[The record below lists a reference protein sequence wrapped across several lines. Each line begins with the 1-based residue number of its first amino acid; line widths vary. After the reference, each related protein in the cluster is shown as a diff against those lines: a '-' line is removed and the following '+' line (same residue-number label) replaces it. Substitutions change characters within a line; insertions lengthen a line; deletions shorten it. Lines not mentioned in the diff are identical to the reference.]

1 MKSNRTMIALQ
12 ITMTCLVAALGAVA
26 LFDGRVVV
34 GVLLVALASARAWM
48 IVERRRRRLELA
60 RRFPGMASRNRV

>member
-12 ITMTCLVAALGAVA
+12 ITTTFLVAALGAVA

-34 GVLLVALASARAWM
+34 GVLLFALAGARAWM
-48 IVERRRRRLELA
+48 VVERRRRRAEFA
-60 RRFPGMASRNRV
+60 RRFPGMERRSRV